1 MNQEGRKGGRTPAR
15 KGEKAA
21 VSLRRGSPTMDER
34 KRRILCAIV
43 EDYVETA
50 SPVGSR
56 TVCGKYLAELS
67 SATIRNEMG
76 NLTELGYLEQPHISA
91 GRVPT
96 ASAYRF
102 YVDSLDERSTLT
114 RGEHERIDRE
124 ILSRVKQLS
133 DVVQSAADVL
143 SDITNYAT
151 VVMMPKQEELRI
163 RSLHLVPITRASA
176 LIVVVTDGGIIR
188 DSHLHVSDMLDHDA
202 LFAISRMLSD
212 RLRHKT
218 LREAQQ
224 LLWDYAQ
231 NAPWEPQVTMGIA
244 ELAAQLERQ
253 SADDSLKVAGSLD
266 GRTALPNGVSQ
277 WITGPEA
284 REDGQRWRA
293 RACAVL
299 TGSGTVLR
307 DNPLLNVRLPG
318 VTRQPLLAVLDS
330 RLQTPPDAAL
340 WQVPE
345 RAVRLYATDAAA
357 PERWQRL
364 QQLGAQIQQYPADAQ
379 ETVPLAEVLRD
390 LARHEVNEVHV
401 EAGARLNGAL
411 WQAGLVDELLLYQA
425 PMLLGEGAPLAQLPM
440 RHELDGAPRLQLI
453 ELTQVG
459 PDVRIRAQKPPA
471 LKA

>member
-1 MNQEGRKGGRTPAR
+1 
-15 KGEKAA
+15 
-21 VSLRRGSPTMDER
+21 MDER

-56 TVCGKYLAELS
+56 TVCGKYLSELS

-76 NLTELGYLEQPHISA
+76 SLTALGYLEQPHISA

-102 YVDSLDERSTLT
+102 YVDGLGNRDTLT
-114 RGEHERIDRE
+114 PGERE
-124 ILSRVKQLS
+124 HIHREMLSRVKQLS

-224 LLWDYAQ
+224 LLRDYAQ

-253 SADDSLKVAGSLD
+253 SADDSLKVAGSHNML
-266 GRTALPNGVSQ
+266 RH
-277 WITGPEA
+277 PEYA
-284 REDGQRWRA
+284 DVRRA
-293 RACAVL
+293 R
-299 TGSGTVLR
+299 
-307 DNPLLNVRLPG
+307 DM
-318 VTRQPLLAVLDS
+318 
-330 RLQTPPDAAL
+330 
-340 WQVPE
+340 
-345 RAVRLYATDAAA
+345 
-357 PERWQRL
+357 
-364 QQLGAQIQQYPADAQ
+364 LGALN
-379 ETVPLAEVLRD
+379 ET
-390 LARHEVNEVHV
+390 
-401 EAGARLNGAL
+401 
-411 WQAGLVDELLLYQA
+411 ELLLG
-425 PMLLGEGAPLAQLPM
+425 LLKEDAGRG
-440 RHELDGAPRLQLI
+440 I
-453 ELTQVG
+453 T
-459 PDVRIRAQKPPA
+459 VRIGPESGIPQMEDLSIVTASYEVGRGHQGAIGVIGPTRMPYPRVLSILRAAGGA
-471 LKA
+471 LSQILSTDND